1 MQQGLRLADFALP
14 LQLKDRYRTLLVNKA
29 YDTIDSKQVV
39 VITGNP
45 YPDVTEQLSFDRE
58 SGLLLRR
65 VITTGS
71 GGVGFG
77 IMNLPEQID
86 YSDYRDESGL
96 RMAHTIRHATWNQVT
111 TERFTDVKLNTP
123 IADDVFARPAPKQ

>member
-1 MQQGLRLADFALP
+1 
-14 LQLKDRYRTLLVNKA
+14 VNKA
-29 YDTIDSKQVV
+29 YDNIDGKPVV

-45 YPDVTEQLSFDRE
+45 YPNVTEQLSFDRE

-65 VITTGS
+65 TITTTG

-86 YSDYRDESGL
+86 YSDYRDVNGVKVP
-96 RMAHTIRHATWNQVT
+96 HTVRHSTWNQVT
-111 TERFTDVKLNTP
+111 TEKIADVKINAAIP
-123 IADDVFARPAPKQ
+123 DDAFAKPAPKQ